1 MKMMMMMKMTV
12 MKRMMRKKMVLRMGR
27 EKMMVKAMTVMQ
39 LLILVMNMKMDQLK
53 LTTLQARFLIYN
65 VLSCQWK
72 EI

>member
-1 MKMMMMMKMTV
+1 MMMMMKMTV

-53 LTTLQARFLIYN
+53 LTTLQARFLIYQCSVN
-65 VLSCQWK
+65 S
-72 EI
+72 I